1 MLRLNQRDPRWGE
14 EYIGKSKSKIKDY
27 GCTITSI
34 SMFSDWYKDFKDPEW
49 MVKNLLFTS
58 DGRIYWTSITKSVLP
73 MKFVYR
79 YYYRDDR
86 KIQEILKSKDG
97 VCLLEVNRN
106 HWVALVGYSRVY
118 GYKVNDPYYG
128 DTIYLSKRN
137 YKITGLTELTKK

>member
-1 MLRLNQRDPRWGE
+1 MRKLSQRDPKWGN
-14 EYIGKSKSKIKDY
+14 EYIGKSKAKIKDY

-34 SMFSDWYKDFKDPEW
+34 SMFSDWYGNYKNPEW
-49 MVKNLLFTS
+49 MANHLSFTT
-58 DGRIYWTSITKSVLP
+58 DGKLYWNSVSTSELP
-73 MKFVYR
+73 MRFVYR
-79 YYYRDDR
+79 YYYKDDR

-118 GYKVNDPYYG
+118 GYKVNDPWDG
-128 DTIYLSKRN
+128 TTCYLSKRN